1 MASKTKSAK
10 KSVPAKPVK
19 KPAPS
24 KSKSAAKKAPA
35 KKTAPKPAAKSAKK
49 PAPSKAKPA
58 KKAPVK
64 KNASKPAAKSAKKP
78 TPSKSKPAA
87 KKPVPAKKPAVKPAK
102 KAAPAKKP
110 AAKPVSK
117 PAAKKPAPKSAA
129 KPAPKPAPKPVAKKP
144 VPAKKPAPQPAK
156 GGSAKTKPA
165 AKPAPQP
172 KAKPAPE
179 PKAKPAPAPKPAKPV
194 KTAPPISDL
203 PVKSQSWRIEDFV
216 AAHRYAKAT
225 FFGVVTESD
234 ERNNKKKFG
243 TGDQKLPEKPTIA
256 QRGKERRG
264 EESQEEIYNRILQE
278 CRDEQKRTEHILEHQ
293 LCSKCGVNR
302 VDRVMADLAYCNEC
316 YALLYPNEEADELD
330 ADFPGEAGAGAV
342 ADDDDC
348 SI

>member
-1 MASKTKSAK
+1 MASKPKSAK

-58 KKAPVK
+58 KKASVKKAPVK
-64 KNASKPAAKSAKKP
+64 KPAPKPAAKSAKKP

-87 KKPVPAKKPAVKPAK
+87 RKPVPAKKPA
-102 KAAPAKKP
+102 
-110 AAKPVSK
+110 KPVSK
-117 PAAKKPAPKSAA
+117 TGAKKPAPKPAARKPVPAKKPAA
-129 KPAPKPAPKPVAKKP
+129 KPAPKPAPKPAAK

-156 GGSAKTKPA
+156 GGNAKIKPA
-165 AKPAPQP
+165 AKPASEP

-179 PKAKPAPAPKPAKPV
+179 PKAKPEKHV
-194 KTAPPISDL
+194 KVAPPISDL
-203 PVKSQSWRIEDFV
+203 PVKGQSWRIEDFV

-316 YALLYPNEEADELD
+316 YALLYPNEEAGDSD
-330 ADFPGEAGAGAV
+330 PDFPEGTAPG
-342 ADDDDC
+342 ADDEDC

>member
-35 KKTAPKPAAKSAKK
+35 KKVAPKPAVKSAKSAKK

-64 KNASKPAAKSAKKP
+64 KAPVKKPAPKPAAKSAKKP

-87 KKPVPAKKPAVKPAK
+87 KKPVPAKKPASKPAPKSAAK
-102 KAAPAKKP
+102 KAVPAKKP
-110 AAKPVSK
+110 ASKPAPK
-117 PAAKKPAPKSAA
+117 PAAKKAVPAKKPAA
-129 KPAPKPAPKPVAKKP
+129 KPAPKPAPKPAAK

-156 GGSAKTKPA
+156 GGNAKTKPA
-165 AKPAPQP
+165 AKPAP
-172 KAKPAPE
+172 E
-179 PKAKPAPAPKPAKPV
+179 PKAKPEKHV
-194 KTAPPISDL
+194 KVAPPISDL
-203 PVKSQSWRIEDFV
+203 PVKGQSWRIEDFV

-316 YALLYPNEEADELD
+316 YALLYPNEEAGDSD
-330 ADFPGEAGAGAV
+330 PDFPEGTAPG
-342 ADDDDC
+342 ADDEDC